1 MDFRRMTK
9 RFILGEAYDP
19 PNINSYIQSLN
30 ELLNNLKPTSQSDKM
45 RIEMAQSHLRELK
58 RSARKLQE
66 RVSLLEEK
74 VKILDE
80 NKEE

>member
-1 MDFRRMTK
+1 MTK
-9 RFILGEAYDP
+9 RFILGEAYG
-19 PNINSYIQSLN
+19 
-30 ELLNNLKPTSQSDKM
+30 
-45 RIEMAQSHLRELK
+45 
-58 RSARKLQE
+58 KLQE